1 MNNLSTLFVNAT
13 LLEGYIE
20 IANISNQGMNEIYAQ
35 ATPADQYWTSQKL
48 PIIMAHT
55 FDRNAALESITDP

>member
-35 ATPADQYWTSQKL
+35 ATPADQYWTS
-48 PIIMAHT
+48 
-55 FDRNAALESITDP
+55 